1 MDVIE
6 GIARLDWNDHPIGIE
21 GKSMPLSV
29 RNLALIFES
38 LPTISNEAIEDF
50 LRLRERHA
58 RRYFKAVKLIIPWL
72 MKFRPNSLIIEMDNT
87 QPKASP
93 RTKAST
99 HDWEDC
105 DDTNTPSA
113 EVLDKLHYDLRT
125 FTQFKSAEEYE
136 LELSTPD
143 QAAIIQLPQRQE
155 HPMKARVLQMLR
167 DGAQIKPISRETKV
181 DPKTI
186 RKWRTEATE
195 FETSQAA

>member
-6 GIARLDWNDHPIGIE
+6 GIARLDWNDHPIDIE

-29 RNLALIFES
+29 RNLALILES
-38 LPTISNEAIEDF
+38 LPTISNEAIEDL

-72 MKFRPNSLIIEMDNT
+72 MKSRPNSLISEMENT
-87 QPKASP
+87 QPKVSP
-93 RTKAST
+93 RAKAST

-105 DDTNTPSA
+105 DDINIPSA
-113 EVLDKLHYDLRT
+113 EALDKLHYDLRT

-136 LELSTPD
+136 LELSTPY
-143 QAAIIQLPQRQE
+143 QAAILQPLGRKE

-167 DGAQIKPISRETKV
+167 NGAQIRPIARETKV
-181 DPKTI
+181 DPKTV
-186 RKWRTEATE
+186 RKWKTEAAE
-195 FETSQAA
+195 FENSQVA